1 MTYHSRDNLIT
12 TIKSLVR
19 MNGKLS
25 TLLKHY
31 GKPDWGP
38 KGEDEV
44 TDLLRE
50 TRAASRRARK
60 IIRDE

>member
-1 MTYHSRDNLIT
+1 MTHHFRHELIT

-19 MNGKLS
+19 MNGKLM

-38 KGEDEV
+38 AGEDEV
-44 TDLLRE
+44 TDLLRK
-50 TRAASRRARK
+50 SRTVSKRARQ
-60 IIRDE
+60 ILRDE